1 MTGRQFRKKLVNELL
16 EKIMIPFSGYG
27 RDESLEILECSILG
41 GLPESIEIRT
51 GDGIPTDQYN
61 PKIMEAYMR
70 LDLGGYYISTVN
82 SEQMRVCKI

>member
-16 EKIMIPFSGYG
+16 VKIMIPFSGYG
-27 RDESLEILECSILG
+27 RDESLEILEYSILG
-41 GLPESIEIRT
+41 ALPESIEIQT
-51 GDGIPTDQYN
+51 GNGIPTDQYN

-82 SEQMRVCKI
+82 SERMRVCKI